1 MKPKRDFTYRLR
13 PSSERPRLGWAAAAL
28 ALSLG
33 AGCTPPPLTE
43 PDMGQ
48 DSIEDPG
55 LDPQSLF
62 EQQVKPVFK
71 GYCSCHYTKQ
81 LTVDPFLATDAEYA
95 TITAFGG
102 GRFLTNPPD
111 ISLGFLRQLRDD
123 VRSHRLLRRRV
134 LVLATLLRQR
144 DALLHL
150 RRDVIGHRL
159 GVALRLLEQV

>member
-48 DSIEDPG
+48 DNIEDPG
-55 LDPQSLF
+55 LDPKSLF

-111 ISLGFLRQLRDD
+111 TSQLLTKGAHSGPALVEAAGPR
-123 VRSHRLLRRRV
+123 VLLAVVATLAVATAVLLNQRRRLP
-134 LVLATLLRQR
+134 LVDR
-144 DALLHL
+144 
-150 RRDVIGHRL
+150 IG
-159 GVALRLLEQV
+159 